1 MLTLSSKLLKMYY
14 LNQSVNSSFSIVE
27 IKPGQFNS
35 IEGLIRKSQLIDDL
49 LSINQAIGFIKN
61 KLDRNKVKIFAC
73 QNEVNDYI
81 AFVILV
87 AKINPYSFV
96 KYNWHVSYLYVKNEF
111 RRQKI
116 AYRLMEKTIE
126 YACFTNVEFLSL
138 NAGVDNL
145 SAQNLYQSLYF
156 ERKYFLANYYYYE
169 LNISDLIKSR

>member
-1 MLTLSSKLLKMYY
+1 MYY
-14 LNQSVNSSFSIVE
+14 LDQSVNSNFSIVE
-27 IKPGQFNS
+27 IKPRQFNS

-61 KLDRNKVKIFAC
+61 KLERNKVKIFAC
-73 QNEVNDYI
+73 QNEVNNYI

-96 KYNWHVSYLYVKNEF
+96 KYNWHISYLYVKNEF
-111 RRQKI
+111 RRQKV
-116 AYRLMEKTIE
+116 AYRLMQKTIE

-138 NAGVDNL
+138 NTGVDNL

-169 LNISDLIKSR
+169 LNISDLIKKNQDNKYKKPE